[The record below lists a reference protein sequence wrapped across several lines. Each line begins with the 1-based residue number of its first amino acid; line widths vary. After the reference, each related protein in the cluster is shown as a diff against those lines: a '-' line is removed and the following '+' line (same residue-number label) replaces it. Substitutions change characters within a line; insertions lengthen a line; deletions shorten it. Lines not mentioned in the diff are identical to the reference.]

1 MLPSLKTAHSE
12 WNSLKEQDHLISQ
25 LSQEKMEKGFYP
37 ECRGALKE
45 LGGSGKGDAKLSD
58 FRYILQVYST
68 RFPDEFDV
76 GYEREVLK
84 MAISF

>member
-45 LGGSGKGDAKLSD
+45 LGG
-58 FRYILQVYST
+58 
-68 RFPDEFDV
+68 V
-76 GYEREVLK
+76 GERNNDTH
-84 MAISF
+84 